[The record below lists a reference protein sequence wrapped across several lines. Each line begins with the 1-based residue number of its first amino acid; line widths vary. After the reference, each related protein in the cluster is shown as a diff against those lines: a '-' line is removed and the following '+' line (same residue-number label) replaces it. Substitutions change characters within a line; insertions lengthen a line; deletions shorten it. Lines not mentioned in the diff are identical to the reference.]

1 MPPGS
6 GLRDDLDAFLDARY
20 CKRGTGVV
28 PTHTRIK
35 SESHNVRGGSFH
47 ICEADEQMII
57 DKHFERVFG
66 RGVNTHITEAQ
77 FPEAGPLLVDVDL
90 HYAPSVQR
98 RMHTSENIEAIVA
111 LYVKY
116 LTKYLEITVHTIL
129 HIYVLE
135 KKRVNCLPGKTKDG
149 IHIIIGVDV
158 PRSIQ
163 MEIRKDIVRELESG
177 ALWDAL
183 PVTNTWDSVI
193 DVAVARGGLWQ
204 MYGSRKPG
212 HDAYE
217 VTRHYSTVMGVEGW
231 LPPVLQHG
239 ADSFS
244 VEKNKY
250 KLSARYRGWTEPA
263 VREGFSNLLED
274 RKKPTARI
282 SGGDIVLSQIE
293 NEEQL
298 DQAIAFHFTNPDA
311 PVSEYRTAETHQFA
325 LALPEAYYGPN
336 SYDKW
341 IRVGWALANT
351 HPKMFVTWLKM
362 SCRDNCR
369 TTLTGVDGKFD
380 WSNVG
385 VLWDTWCNFDF
396 TTAETEGLSY
406 RSIMFWC
413 KTDARSEFD
422 DIKKTTIDYFI
433 DESLDPGR
441 QVKNQFAAW
450 SKAGVLS
457 DEKKSMPKTTH
468 TEFDVAQVLYQLFK
482 DQYVCASIKNGIWY
496 EFVSNR
502 WREIDSGST
511 LRLAI
516 SKHLYAEYLARVIA
530 LMNRQN
536 TLYEEGVDDDDS
548 PELRYLK
555 WKVVRLTEVLPTL
568 KKTIWKNNIMREAK
582 ELFYDK
588 EFYTNLDQNPYLL
601 CFKNGVIDFKA
612 KAFRRG
618 LPEDYI
624 SFCTNIE
631 YYPKESSKRDA
642 SCEKELMT
650 FMSQLFPNPSLKTY
664 MWEHLASSLIGTQ
677 ENQTFNM
684 YVGSGR
690 NGKSVLVDLMARVL
704 GNYKGTVP
712 TTLITQTRPSIGSTS
727 SEIAQLR
734 GLRYA
739 VMQEPSKGDK
749 VNEGILKE
757 VTGGDPIQGRA
768 LFKDTVTFIPQFTLV
783 VCTNTLFDIKSN
795 DDGTWRR
802 IRKCDFVSKFLES
815 PYQDELRF
823 PKERH
828 PHQFKLD
835 KRLDK
840 KFDRWAPILAYM
852 LAERAFETQGNVK
865 DCDIVMSASME
876 YREGQ
881 DAIAKF
887 VRECVVMVE
896 NQRLMK
902 AQVNNTFR
910 DWWEEENGS
919 KDGRPKNKEVH
930 EYLNIMAG
938 QNAKNRGWVGY
949 AIVNQADDGSDEDVD
964 AVPFM

>member
-1 MPPGS
+1 M
-6 GLRDDLDAFLDARY
+6 A
-20 CKRGTGVV
+20 
-28 PTHTRIK
+28 
-35 SESHNVRGGSFH
+35 
-47 ICEADEQMII
+47 
-57 DKHFERVFG
+57 
-66 RGVNTHITEAQ
+66 
-77 FPEAGPLLVDVDL
+77 
-90 HYAPSVQR
+90 
-98 RMHTSENIEAIVA
+98 
-111 LYVKY
+111 
-116 LTKYLEITVHTIL
+116 
-129 HIYVLE
+129 
-135 KKRVNCLPGKTKDG
+135 
-149 IHIIIGVDV
+149 
-158 PRSIQ
+158 
-163 MEIRKDIVRELESG
+163 
-177 ALWDAL
+177 
-183 PVTNTWDSVI
+183 
-193 DVAVARGGLWQ
+193 
-204 MYGSRKPG
+204 
-212 HDAYE
+212 
-217 VTRHYSTVMGVEGW
+217 
-231 LPPVLQHG
+231 
-239 ADSFS
+239 
-244 VEKNKY
+244 
-250 KLSARYRGWTEPA
+250 
-263 VREGFSNLLED
+263 
-274 RKKPTARI
+274 
-282 SGGDIVLSQIE
+282 GGDIVLSQIE

-298 DQAIAFHFTNPDA
+298 DQAIAFHIMNPDA
-311 PVSEYRTAETHQFA
+311 PVSEYRVAETHQFA
-325 LALPEAYYGPN
+325 LGLPEAYYGPN

-369 TTLTGVDGKFD
+369 GTLTGLDGKFD
-380 WSNVG
+380 WAHVPL
-385 VLWDTWCNFDF
+385 LWDTWCKFDF
-396 TTAETEGLSY
+396 TTAGDEGLSY

-413 KTDARSEFD
+413 KADAPHKFD
-422 DIKKTTIDYFI
+422 EIKKTTIDYFI

-441 QVKNQFAAW
+441 QVKSQFAAW
-450 SKAGVLS
+450 SKAGVLA
-457 DEKKSMPKTTH
+457 DEKKSMPKTAH
-468 TEFDVAQVLYQLFK
+468 TEFDVAQVLYQLYK

-496 EFVSNR
+496 EFVSHR
-502 WREIDSGST
+502 WREIDSGNT

-516 SKHLYAEYLARVIA
+516 SKHLYSEYLARVID

-536 TLYEEGVDDDDS
+536 TLYEEGLDDDDS
-548 PELRYLK
+548 AELRYLK

-568 KKTIWKNNIMREAK
+568 KKTVWKNNIMREAK

-601 CFKNGVIDFKA
+601 CFKNGVIDFKN
-612 KAFRRG
+612 KTFRRG

-624 SFCTNIE
+624 SFCTNID
-631 YYPKESSKRDA
+631 YYAENSKKRDTV
-642 SCEKELMT
+642 CEQELKT
-650 FMSQLFPNPSLKTY
+650 FMAQLFPNEKLQRY

-704 GNYKGTVP
+704 GDYKGTVP

-783 VCTNTLFDIKSN
+783 VCTNTLFEIKSN

-802 IRKCDFVSKFLES
+802 IRKCDFVSKFLDN
-815 PYQDELRF
+815 PYKDELRF

-852 LAERAFETQGNVK
+852 LAARAFETQGNVQ

-887 VRECVVMVE
+887 VRECVVPAKQ
-896 NQRLMK
+896 QRLMK

-930 EYLNIMAG
+930 EYLNIMAC
-938 QNAKNRGWVGY
+938 QTPKASAGWLGY
-949 AIVNQADDGSDEDVD
+949 AIISPMDGAPDDDEDMEEP
-964 AVPFM
+964 PFM